1 MLMVQTRGEIWLKM
15 QNARCALQNRT
26 SCSRLGPAPRKR
38 VTKEPVSTRGKT
50 DAQAICLPPK
60 EEDFNQPTLRR
71 FTDNWHS
78 LLHLF
83 PCLSYSALKPLQLV
97 RGQHSW
103 GLGLDISFIEKKNKK
118 SSLQYPCGHL
128 VVQSQECPWSSV
140 QAKATPIWGDIL
152 KSVQVHGLL
161 TYYKNLQQSSI
172 DTS

>member
-97 RGQHSW
+97 CGQHSW
-103 GLGLDISFIEKKNKK
+103 GLGLDISFIEKKKQKIISVVPMWTFSSTK
-118 SSLQYPCGHL
+118 SGMSLELCPGQSHSHL
-128 VVQSQECPWSSV
+128 GRHFEISTSAW
-140 QAKATPIWGDIL
+140 TTD
-152 KSVQVHGLL
+152 LL
-161 TYYKNLQQSSI
+161 
-172 DTS
+172 